1 MGLASRCQRSL
12 LRLAS
17 PRQHTVK
24 LLLIVL
30 SVTIWIFFS
39 NELQSTS
46 VGVVIAAEPK
56 PTAGELSASNEVI
69 KFKRGFENIAG
80 PTIQQTKRPM
90 NLSIAETSEY
100 ETSEYETTEYETSFA
115 TTGSLVEQE
124 KSRIRLSKRMF
135 VSVLFF

>member
-1 MGLASRCQRSL
+1 MGLVSRCQRSL

-46 VGVVIAAEPK
+46 VGVLIAAESK
-56 PTAGELSASNEVI
+56 PTAGELSALNEVI
-69 KFKRGFENIAG
+69 NFKRDFENIAG

-90 NLSIAETSEY
+90 NVSIA

-115 TTGSLVEQE
+115 TTDSLVDQE